1 MYSDRKYLGKGEA
14 AGRGNILADMYVYY
28 LDCGDGFMGI
38 YICQNW
44 SNRILET
51 CNMCSLLLCQLYLSK
66 CKKKNQ
72 KKTTPN
78 LENVLYS
85 HYYYSPTFI
94 KKNRFL
100 LSKANAS
107 CWAGCLQYL
116 SVPWYPVS
124 TLPASF
130 CRSVSIPG
138 CKISPR
144 QLWSGLHFF
153 MGNTHLGQL
162 SVTLQLLCIC
172 SLLFCLLSSI
182 TSIKC

>member
-1 MYSDRKYLGKGEA
+1 MTESIWGKEKQQSEEIFWLICMFI
-14 AGRGNILADMYVYY
+14 ILIVVMASWVYTYVKTDQIVYFKRAICAVY
-28 LDCGDGFMGI
+28 CFVS
-38 YICQNW
+38 YISVNV
-44 SNRILET
+44 
-51 CNMCSLLLCQLYLSK
+51 
-66 CKKKNQ
+66 KKKQN
-72 KKTTPN
+72 KTTPN

-130 CRSVSIPG
+130 CRSISIPG

-144 QLWSGLHFF
+144 QL
-153 MGNTHLGQL
+153 
-162 SVTLQLLCIC
+162 
-172 SLLFCLLSSI
+172 
-182 TSIKC
+182 